1 MIELE
6 CRCGKKFE
14 RNISEHKRSLRIGR
28 KEYCSL
34 SCGRKYQV
42 IKKKPKVKN
51 LCKQCGEET
60 TNPSFCGS
68 SCAATYN
75 NTDRL
80 GEINCLGCG
89 KAITENRSRHRKYCS
104 NKCQALYK
112 NFVLIESG
120 NYSPYAAKTYLINQH
135 GAKCM
140 DCGWG
145 ETNPF
150 TKKIPIE
157 LEHIDGNGENNTL
170 DNLKLLCPNCHSLT
184 STYKGAN
191 AGKGRHSRRQRYKEG
206 KSY

>member
-1 MIELE
+1 MN
-6 CRCGKKFE
+6 CK
-14 RNISEHKRSLRIGR
+14 H
-28 KEYCSL
+28 CS
-34 SCGRKYQV
+34 K
-42 IKKKPKVKN
+42 
-51 LCKQCGEET
+51 ET
-60 TNPSFCGS
+60 TNPKFCSS

-75 NTDRL
+75 NTGRMKV
-80 GEINCLGCG
+80 IKNCLGCG
-89 KAITENRSRHRKYCS
+89 EVITENRSRHRKYCS
-104 NKCQALYK
+104 NKCQADHRSST
-112 NFVLIESG
+112 LIENG
-120 NYSPYAAKTYLINQH
+120 NYSSHSAKTYLIKKH

-150 TKKIPIE
+150 TNKIPIE
-157 LEHIDGNGENNTL
+157 LEHIDGNGENNAL